1 MTRSATTP
9 PALLVAYQLPAAL
22 RRLLQQLTGMLP
34 ITGCWAVI
42 LAEPAGHL
50 RFVAA
55 DPVARRMQALEV
67 EVGEGPCAY
76 AAATGERLLLADLAD
91 PRAVARFPRFVPRAL
106 TAGVAAVYSFSL
118 RTAEQQ
124 VGGLSLCSDRPVLA
138 DPVDLELAQLVAD
151 LAILATA
158 SIVGAARDRQ
168 AVELAAAIEHHLTA
182 AAVLEQAKGRL
193 SVQLQI
199 DTETAFR
206 YLHRYASRRSVPLLE
221 VAARVAA
228 GALRLQPAD
237 AGGDPAFLE
246 GYLPGSAREL
256 GAEGT

>member
-1 MTRSATTP
+1 MVLERLDDQAGDRP

-22 RRLLQQLTGMLP
+22 RRLLQQLTGMQP
-34 ITGCWAVI
+34 IVGCWAVI

-55 DPVARRMQALEV
+55 EPVARRMQALEA
-67 EVGEGPCAY
+67 ELGEGPCAY
-76 AAATGERLLLADLAD
+76 AARTGERVLLPDL
-91 PRAVARFPRFVPRAL
+91 RAPGARERFGRFVPRAL

-118 RTAEQQ
+118 RTADQH
-124 VGGLSLCSDRPVLA
+124 VGGLSLCSDRPVDA
-138 DPVDLELAQLVAD
+138 DPVDMELAQLVAN

-193 SVQLQI
+193 SAQLQV
-199 DTETAFR
+199 DTDTAFR
-206 YLHRYASRRSVPLLE
+206 YLHRYASRTSVPLLE
-221 VAARVAA
+221 VAARVAE

-237 AGGDPAFLE
+237 ATADLASPE
-246 GYLPGSAREL
+246 RLPSG
-256 GAEGT
+256 